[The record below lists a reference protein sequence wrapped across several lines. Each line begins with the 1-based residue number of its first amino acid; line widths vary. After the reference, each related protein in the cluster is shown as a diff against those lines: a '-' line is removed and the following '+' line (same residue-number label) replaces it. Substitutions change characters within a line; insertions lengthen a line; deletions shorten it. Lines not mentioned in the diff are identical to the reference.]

1 MMESTSNWKKYKLLL
16 WKNVII
22 MRRNKLHTLT
32 EIFIPPLFV
41 CILIGM
47 RNLVDVNVIKDPITY
62 TPLNLDK
69 FEEMYSFSHALALF
83 ID

>member
-1 MMESTSNWKKYKLLL
+1 MESTSNWKKYKLLL

-22 MRRNKLHTLT
+22 MRRNKLNTLT

-47 RNLVDVNVIKDPITY
+47 RNLVEVNVITDPIIY
-62 TPLNLDK
+62 TPLKLDK
-69 FEEMYSFSHALALF
+69 FEEMY
-83 ID
+83 